1 MNYKKIIRYKHY
13 KLKSPTTQ
21 RQKKEEKSQLMTNK
35 LKSTNSRTKQ
45 EKNLKYTNQTA
56 NNQLRNHITKDTNN
70 YLFHAPIFSDFQIF
84 I

>member
-1 MNYKKIIRYKHY
+1 MNYKKKQGINIINSSHPPHKD
-13 KLKSPTTQ
+13 
-21 RQKKEEKSQLMTNK
+21 KKKEKSQLMTNK
-35 LKSTNSRTKQ
+35 LKSINSRTKQ